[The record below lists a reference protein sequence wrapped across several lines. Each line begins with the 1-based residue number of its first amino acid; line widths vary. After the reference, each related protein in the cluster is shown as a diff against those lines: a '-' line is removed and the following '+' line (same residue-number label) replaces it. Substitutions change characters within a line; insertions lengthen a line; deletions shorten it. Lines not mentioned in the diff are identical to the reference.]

1 MEKRFDDLNMQAMAI
16 ADNELTNIANTLIL
30 SDAENAH
37 ITALVLEKTEIS
49 ANTVKPIVHKRRF
62 GRFGIILAA
71 AVLTIAAMGV
81 TVSGY
86 LRYNQPLVEHHFGVL
101 GNTCLSEMNLPDPV
115 TYSNGV
121 VDLNVEAVLCDGRYA
136 IVLATIEASDEE
148 QQIENILNIDDGSGS
163 VGPNTQATYNIVDNQ
178 CWASWIIKIDQKNYG
193 EEIIFRFNDD
203 IMPFEKGVKGIE
215 FPISVSKNVPVVTLK
230 SERGYTMR
238 LSAFQLYTDRPDAFG
253 DCFFRLYRSN
263 GTVTECV
270 MPHISSYSGYSE
282 QENTH
287 VHSTTAKVYEV
298 VDGKEYHKDD
308 PSTYNGFLDLSDV
321 TYIEI
326 EGENYY
332 VQE

>member
-1 MEKRFDDLNMQAMAI
+1 MEQRFDDLNMQAMAL

-37 ITALVLEKTEIS
+37 ITALVLKKTGIS
-49 ANTVKPIVHKRRF
+49 ANTAKPIVHKRRF

-86 LRYNQPLVEHHFGVL
+86 LRYNQPFVEHHFGVL
-101 GNTCLSEMNLPDPV
+101 GSTCLSEMNLPDPV

-121 VDLNVEAVLCDGRYA
+121 VDLNVEAVLCDGKCA
-136 IVLATIEASDEE
+136 MVLATIKASDEE
-148 QQIENILNIDDGSGS
+148 QQIENILNIDDELGS
-163 VGPNTQATYNIVDNQ
+163 VGQNMQATYNIVDNQ
-178 CWASWIIKIDQKNYG
+178 CWASWIIKIDKEYSG
-193 EEIIFRFNDD
+193 EDIIFRFSDD
-203 IMPFEKGVKGIE
+203 VVTFEKAMQGID
-215 FPISVSKNVPVVTLK
+215 FPISVLKNVPVLTLK
-230 SERGYTMR
+230 SERGYTMS
-238 LSAFQLYTDRPDAFG
+238 LSAFQMYTDRRDAFR
-253 DCFFRLYRSN
+253 DCSFRLYRSN
-263 GTVTECV
+263 GTVTECA
-270 MPHISSYSGYSE
+270 MPLIASYSGYLE

-308 PSTYNGFLDLSDV
+308 PSTYNGYLDLSDV
-321 TYIEI
+321 THIEI
-326 EGENYY
+326 EGELYY